1 MQSRTRGILIV
12 VVAGVAIVAIIA
24 AALAWF
30 SSRDAEDALTPDP
43 QEIIQNIPEA
53 EVLWFSQTQDARDEV
68 CSGLASSPD
77 EYYALMKETW
87 LDEAGIDPGLF
98 GALMTTIIDD
108 CGL

>member
-1 MQSRTRGILIV
+1 M
-12 VVAGVAIVAIIA
+12 
-24 AALAWF
+24 
-30 SSRDAEDALTPDP
+30 
-43 QEIIQNIPEA
+43 
-53 EVLWFSQTQDARDEV
+53 
-68 CSGLASSPD
+68 ASSPD